1 MLVRSNKVVRLI
13 RPKALISLISL
24 LLLGV
29 TIPVD
34 AKPQYIQNILEVY
47 AEAKPVLDNPT
58 TDKPF
63 YLHAEIVDRRQ
74 TGEAALYFEQ
84 PFKQVASS
92 LGKLGNW
99 CEVLLLHLNTKACTH
114 SRRTP
119 NKTLTIYLGRKFY
132 QDPGDAF
139 VMTYNFETE
148 KSKDYF
154 SALITA
160 EDGPLGTS
168 DYRIHFEVALI
179 DGRTFGRIQISQ
191 KHSWLSSKAAKL
203 YVATKGRK
211 KQGISI
217 VDYDDK
223 GNPIYSSGEQAIAER
238 NLLRYY
244 FAITAY
250 IHSQKKTDG
259 ERFEDSL
266 NYWYD
271 QTERYQQLYEVD
283 RDQYIK
289 DKYKE
294 YKNQLGLQRLADHE
308 EMIAIKK
315 R

>member
-1 MLVRSNKVVRLI
+1 MGLV
-13 RPKALISLISL
+13 AL
-24 LLLGV
+24 LLVGV
-29 TIPVD
+29 TIPVT
-34 AKPQYIQNILEVY
+34 AKPKDTENLLEVY
-47 AEAKPVLDNPT
+47 ALAKPVLDNPT
-58 TDKPF
+58 VDKPF
-63 YLHAEIVDRRQ
+63 YLYAEIKKRKQ

-84 PFKQVASS
+84 PFKQISGS
-92 LGKLGNW
+92 LSKLRNW
-99 CEVLLLHLNTKACTH
+99 CVVLLLHLNTKACTH
-114 SRRTP
+114 SRREG

-132 QDPGDAF
+132 QDPDDAF
-139 VMTYNFETE
+139 VMTYNFETK

-179 DGRTFGRIQISQ
+179 DGKTFGRIQVSQ

-211 KQGISI
+211 KQGISV
-217 VDYDDK
+217 VDYDDQ

-244 FAITAY
+244 FAFTAY
-250 IHSQKKTDG
+250 FHSQNG
-259 ERFEDSL
+259 SRSERFRNSL
-266 NYWYD
+266 TYWYD

-283 RDQYIK
+283 RSQYID
-289 DKYKE
+289 DKRRE
-294 YKNQLGLQRLADHE
+294 YKNQLSLQRLSEHE
-308 EMIAIKK
+308 EMIASKT

>member
-1 MLVRSNKVVRLI
+1 MLPCSNKSTGPFH
-13 RPKALISLISL
+13 PKAFVGFVAL
-24 LLLGV
+24 LLLGI
-29 TIPVD
+29 TIPVT
-34 AKPQYIQNILEVY
+34 AKPKDTENILEVY
-47 AEAKPVLDNPT
+47 ALAKPILDNPT

-63 YLHAEIVDRRQ
+63 YLHAEVVKRRQ
-74 TGEAALYFEQ
+74 MGEAALYFEQ
-84 PFKQVASS
+84 PFKEISSS
-92 LGKLGNW
+92 LSKLGNW

-114 SRRTP
+114 SRRKRD
-119 NKTLTIYLGRKFY
+119 KTLTIYLGRKFY
-132 QDPGDAF
+132 QDPDDAF

-148 KSKDYF
+148 KKKDYF

-179 DGRTFGRIQISQ
+179 NGRTFGRIQVSQ

-217 VDYDDK
+217 VDYDEK
-223 GNPIYSSGEQAIAER
+223 GKPIYSSGEQAIAER

-250 IHSQKKTDG
+250 VYSQNGTRSD
-259 ERFEDSL
+259 RFKDSL
-266 NYWYD
+266 DYWYD
-271 QTERYQQLYEVD
+271 QTEQYEQLYEVD
-283 RDQYIK
+283 RSQYMK

-308 EMIAIKK
+308 ELIAIKK